1 MKKKVFSQA
10 LAPLVPAAAEAAE
23 GLLAIE
29 GAKDVGKKV
38 IDTAKGLFSGEN
50 PAGSEIEQL
59 TEWNEL
65 ANTFKDVFHLT
76 DPNLINAEKLR
87 AKYLNTTLARE
98 PKEIL
103 PLIKQMK
110 DTLFAVSGFKD
121 LEPNIAQLLAN
132 FTIDLLDR
140 TSSAEQVKSKLKDL
154 QDKASDTENPKDAY
168 IIALLNGNYQTANL
182 LLLLS
187 DVGKIV
193 SRQTMQDITANQQL
207 ANKMLGKKS
216 EELINA
222 KYLDNAI
229 AAKNAAEIQKSLALY
244 QVMIPLAAQKANWQR
259 DVNNYATKF
268 YNSDQVRQI
277 AASDTVTSL
286 GGLVGLGQG
295 LQDVFKAPIKS
306 LFR

>member
-1 MKKKVFSQA
+1 
-10 LAPLVPAAAEAAE
+10 
-23 GLLAIE
+23 
-29 GAKDVGKKV
+29 
-38 IDTAKGLFSGEN
+38 
-50 PAGSEIEQL
+50 
-59 TEWNEL
+59 
-65 ANTFKDVFHLT
+65 
-76 DPNLINAEKLR
+76 
-87 AKYLNTTLARE
+87 
-98 PKEIL
+98 
-103 PLIKQMK
+103 
-110 DTLFAVSGFKD
+110 
-121 LEPNIAQLLAN
+121 
-132 FTIDLLDR
+132 
-140 TSSAEQVKSKLKDL
+140 
-154 QDKASDTENPKDAY
+154 
-168 IIALLNGNYQTANL
+168 
-182 LLLLS
+182 
-187 DVGKIV
+187 
-193 SRQTMQDITANQQL
+193 MQDITANQQL